1 MEIKLSYK
9 EISTIIDFIKSYTK
23 YKGLL
28 TLKQD

>member
-9 EISTIIDFIKSYTK
+9 EVSTIVNFIKNYAK
-23 YKGLL
+23 YEGLL